1 MDYNSLNF
9 TPLFEKSLVRVTA
22 EFHSDK
28 SNSAALETLS
38 KDLKRKVTPSDPS
51 SMSFQLKRDES
62 GKFTFSTGF
71 LLYRDAR
78 LTLIDLFKWMER
90 NSKTERTDN
99 LYLDLKFIDVI
110 SGPFK
115 GTLFN
120 TSTKIDSI
128 DKIKFALGFD
138 EDAVYKVFPSRKN
151 GFNSQTIRNF
161 TPQQKFLIKTKYIDP
176 TSYDIPNTLNSG
188 VNFETLNDGYV
199 RLQYVGGTK
208 YEEKSNEILTILNQF
223 TITAWDSVIN
233 KTYTKDNLDKF
244 VSMLSRTKGAREAYL
259 DYDLFVKNFPKVKFT
274 VDLLGDK
281 KILESYYGILKD
293 RVYEIFSNITIE
305 GDCDLNYDT
314 LLCTFQIRSAKF
326 RANKLIKIDF
336 IDCEIASG
344 SFELCD
350 FYDCRLIDS
359 SLNYCNLFLHSIV
372 DRSNITDSFANRTV
386 QLKNCEIDG
395 TNTVINCDVS
405 GGLIKKC
412 KVGEHAS
419 IAKDV
424 VVIEYSPIK
433 SGYFVAGDR
442 VIIPTKK
449 FNTL

>member
-62 GKFTFSTGF
+62 GKFTFCTGF

-128 DKIKFALGFD
+128 DKIKFTLGFD

-161 TPQQKFLIKTKYIDP
+161 VPQQKFLVKTKYIDP

-188 VNFETLNDGYV
+188 VNFETLTDGYV
-199 RLQYVGGTK
+199 RLQYIGGTK
-208 YEEKSNEILTILNQF
+208 YEEKSSEILTILNQF

-281 KILESYYGILKD
+281 KVLESYYGILKD
-293 RVYEIFSNITIE
+293 RVYEIFSNITID

-326 RANKLIKIDF
+326 RANKLMKIDF
-336 IDCEIASG
+336 IDCEIMSG

-359 SLNYCNLFLHSIV
+359 SLNLCNLFLHSNV
-372 DRSNITDSFANRTV
+372 DRSNILDSFANRTV
-386 QLKNCEIDG
+386 QLNNCEIDG
-395 TNTVINCDVS
+395 MNTVINCDVV

-412 KVGEHAS
+412 KVGEHAN